1 MYLTRF
7 RFNAARTGARR
18 LLTSPQ
24 MLHAAVMSSFPD
36 APPTPD
42 GGPRVLWRIDY
53 NSAAEVLLY
62 VTSPA
67 RPDLTHL
74 VEQAGWPTAEPQGWS
89 TYDYA
94 TFLTGL
100 SADSVWAFRLTAN
113 PVHSIRR
120 KEGEPTKRTA
130 HRTPRYQ
137 IEWLLKQQDRGGFA
151 IVEKAPEARRL
162 ERGDE
167 YELAVGGARGLSFSK
182 NSASSVMNGSPF
194 GMNSSPFGN
203 SSASSVKDSSA
214 NRGSSGS
221 RGSSATAGRNAVR
234 IAAVTYQGRLRVT
247 DPEVFRL
254 RLASGLGK
262 AKAYGCGL
270 MTLAPV
276 V

>member
-1 MYLTRF
+1 MHLTRF

-24 MLHAAVMSSFPD
+24 MLHAAVMSSFPE
-36 APPTPD
+36 APPTPG

-62 VTSPA
+62 VTSPV

-74 VEQAGWPTAEPQGWS
+74 VEQAGWPTAETQGWS

-94 TFLTGL
+94 TFLAGL

-130 HRTPRYQ
+130 HRTPRHQ
-137 IEWLLKQQDRGGFA
+137 IEWLLNQQERGGFA
-151 IVEKAPEARRL
+151 IEEKAPESRLL

-167 YELAVGGARGLSFSK
+167 YELVVGGARGLSFSK
-182 NSASSVMNGSPF
+182 DSS
-194 GMNSSPFGN
+194 SSP
-203 SSASSVKDSSA
+203 
-214 NRGSSGS
+214 
-221 RGSSATAGRNAVR
+221 GRNAVR
-234 IAAVTYQGRLRVT
+234 IATVTYQGRLRVT
-247 DPEVFRL
+247 DPEAFRL

>member
-100 SADSVWAFRLTAN
+100 SADSVWEFRLTAN

-137 IEWLLKQQDRGGFA
+137 IEWLLKQQGRGGFA

-167 YELAVGGARGLSFSK
+167 YELVVGGAKGLSFSK
-182 NSASSVMNGSPF
+182 RSSSTGKN
-194 GMNSSPFGN
+194 NSSSG
-203 SSASSVKDSSA
+203 KDSSA
-214 NRGSSGS
+214 V
-221 RGSSATAGRNAVR
+221 AGRNAVR

-247 DPEVFRL
+247 EPEVFRL

>member
-24 MLHAAVMSSFPD
+24 MLHAAVMSSFPE
-36 APPTPD
+36 PPATPD
-42 GGPRVLWRIDY
+42 GGPRVLWRVDH

-62 VTSPA
+62 ITGPA

-74 VEQAGWPTAEPQGWS
+74 VEQAGWPDAAPQGWA
-89 TYDYA
+89 TYDYT
-94 TFLTGL
+94 TFLAGL
-100 SADSVWAFRLTAN
+100 ATDSPWAFRLTAN

-130 HRTPRYQ
+130 HRTTCHRIQ
-137 IEWLLKQQDRGGFA
+137 WLLKQQERGGFMIA
-151 IVEKAPEARRL
+151 EKPPGRRLL

-167 YELAVGGARGLSFSK
+167 HELIVGEARDLAFTK
-182 NSASSVMNGSPF
+182 A
-194 GMNSSPFGN
+194 
-203 SSASSVKDSSA
+203 
-214 NRGSSGS
+214 
-221 RGSSATAGRNAVR
+221 AGRPQERQSLR
-234 IAAVTYQGRLRVT
+234 IATVTYQGRLLVT
-247 DPEVFRL
+247 DREAFRRTL
-254 RLASGLGK
+254 VSGLGK